1 MPMPNEINGLPEA
14 VQGLRPARQPSDP
27 KLWKAAGEFQEI
39 FLGQL
44 VKTMRTTENRS
55 DLFEDA
61 PGRDAFDEMFSEA
74 IGRQMAKSG
83 GLGLHDVMYRQL
95 GGAYAG
101 EADSAGRP
109 DRAPLD
115 QVE

>member
-1 MPMPNEINGLPEA
+1 MSNEINGLSEA
-14 VQGLRPARQPSDP
+14 VQGLRPTPPPSDP
-27 KLWKAAGEFQEI
+27 KLWKAAQEFQEI

-44 VKTMRTTENRS
+44 VKSMRSTENRS

-61 PGRDAFDEMFSEA
+61 PGRETFDEMFSES

-83 GLGLHDVMYRQL
+83 SLGLQDAIYRQL
-95 GGAYAG
+95 GGAYTDEMKP
-101 EADSAGRP
+101 EAAQ
-109 DRAPLD
+109 APKQLD